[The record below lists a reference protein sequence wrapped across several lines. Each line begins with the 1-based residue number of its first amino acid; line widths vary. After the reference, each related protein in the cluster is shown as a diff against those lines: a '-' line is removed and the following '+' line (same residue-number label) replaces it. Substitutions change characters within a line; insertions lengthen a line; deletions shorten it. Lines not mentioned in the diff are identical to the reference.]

1 LKNSVPHEFNTN
13 STQPILGQKEKP
25 LKPFGFNGFD
35 GGDKQDRTADLLN
48 AIVPTLCKQCHKIQ
62 LHGQNSTYLLLL

>member
-48 AIVPTLCKQCHKIQ
+48 AISKTTFICANKAQTKVVFC
-62 LHGQNSTYLLLL
+62 